1 MILDICSSLLYV
13 CQLNNA
19 NLFQQLLEQGLL
31 SRLKELL
38 EIHYNLLCHANG
50 KTTATKFA
58 SGGATNTNSGGGE
71 GSSSSSSRSI
81 YEVCLLCVANI
92 TRSPMKLHR
101 HSALLPLAY
110 NTSTTNIFQSS
121 AAGTIGMSPLAHI
134 MEFLSTLLSASNSIA
149 SAAVPPAPVVVSEND
164 LDCMQTEQVPVPAA
178 VVVVDS
184 KSADAREL
192 FVALLSVFET
202 HEQYILDAL
211 SLGVIAVLK
220 VAISNGSYD
229 IKTEAGT
236 YVGVHIQYMM
246 PYIQAHSI
254 ITIITKGFCVCAI
267 ISIDGSYFDGSFYFE
282 VLLSSCYLHR

>member
-1 MILDICSSLLYV
+1 VILDICSSLLYV

-110 NTSTTNIFQSS
+110 NTSSTNIFQSS

-134 MEFLSTLLSASNSIA
+134 MEFLSTLLSASSSIA
-149 SAAVPPAPVVVSEND
+149 SAAVPPTPVAVSEND
-164 LDCMQTEQVPVPAA
+164 LDCMQTEQVPVA

-184 KSADAREL
+184 KNADAREL

-236 YVGVHIQYMM
+236 YVGAHIQYI
-246 PYIQAHSI
+246 YSI
-254 ITIITKGFCVCAI
+254 
-267 ISIDGSYFDGSFYFE
+267 
-282 VLLSSCYLHR
+282 

>member
-71 GSSSSSSRSI
+71 GSSSSSSSSSSRSI

-110 NTSTTNIFQSS
+110 NTSTANIFQSS

-149 SAAVPPAPVVVSEND
+149 SAAVPPTPVAVSEND
-164 LDCMQTEQVPVPAA
+164 LDCMQTEQVPVPVPVP

-184 KSADAREL
+184 KNADAREL

-236 YVGVHIQYMM
+236 YVGVHIQYI
-246 PYIQAHSI
+246 YSI
-254 ITIITKGFCVCAI
+254 
-267 ISIDGSYFDGSFYFE
+267 
-282 VLLSSCYLHR
+282 